1 MQAGIVYHIEC
12 HQQLI
17 ASFLK
22 SSAVTLAL
30 IKFSAAQGCKN

>member
-12 HQQLI
+12 RQQLI

-22 SSAVTLAL
+22 SSAVT
-30 IKFSAAQGCKN
+30 SRY